1 MGVEPIAPIVQRS
14 AASNGIQA
22 RVFGTHPRPTQD
34 RLVPAEAEG
43 LEASSERLATCVQ
56 DRLLIQP
63 DDFPGET
70 AGGGRNRG
78 RVSPHNRPARRTPY
92 SLLSQPTA
100 PTSLARKTHAS
111 PPRFAVGRLAPQGS
125 RRPET
130 SAEHPAKHTRPRGP
144 THRVAGG
151 RTSVSAPLGVRPEA
165 TGPTGR
171 QSIRIGQQPLHFDRN
186 TESVGG
192 LLVCLAAVGGVG
204 TRPAGGPLTRQVKN
218 RTCGRRGGPTRRVGG
233 VSFRIEWTG
242 PRDLKVCHQERL
254 PA

>member
-1 MGVEPIAPIVQRS
+1 
-14 AASNGIQA
+14 
-22 RVFGTHPRPTQD
+22 
-34 RLVPAEAEG
+34 
-43 LEASSERLATCVQ
+43 
-56 DRLLIQP
+56 
-63 DDFPGET
+63 
-70 AGGGRNRG
+70 
-78 RVSPHNRPARRTPY
+78 
-92 SLLSQPTA
+92 
-100 PTSLARKTHAS
+100 
-111 PPRFAVGRLAPQGS
+111 
-125 RRPET
+125 
-130 SAEHPAKHTRPRGP
+130 
-144 THRVAGG
+144 VAGG

-242 PRDLKVCHQERL
+242 LRDLKVCHQERL